1 MTFEQ
6 TNTLVKAINEIETW
20 AASITRAWRE
30 EEVDFASIKQ
40 MEGWLNEAK
49 QTIFELANK

>member
-20 AASITRAWRE
+20 SASITRAWQE
-30 EEVDFASIKQ
+30 EEVDFARLKEMQ
-40 MEGWLNEAK
+40 GWLNEAK
-49 QTIFELANK
+49 QTVFELCAK